1 MSATTNCTTTTSLRL
16 PKTSANIVKAN
27 VSVSG
32 EASTWQERRAYAATR
47 PSVLSLNRSHRFPA
61 GWLLLAK
68 VFPLSW
74 QPRRDDFA
82 FTTSRFMDMLLFTGF
97 LVVIFL
103 RQFWKIARKPV
114 SCRLV
119 FSCWC
124 GHCQSKLRYIWCSNN
139 LVSKDPL
146 ASIELNYCTSNG
158 NPDGLWVPI
167 ILEILLAYGLPPIRW
182 TCKGLDSWAQRGP
195 WSWNIDWGLQ
205 VSKSKYLQKSAWQT

>member
-1 MSATTNCTTTTSLRL
+1 M
-16 PKTSANIVKAN
+16 V
-27 VSVSG
+27 
-32 EASTWQERRAYAATR
+32 ASCQ
-47 PSVLSLNRSHRFPA
+47 SFPA
-61 GWLLLAK
+61 VLATAQGWFCIHNLPFHGHVALHWL
-68 VFPLSW
+68 
-74 QPRRDDFA
+74 
-82 FTTSRFMDMLLFTGF
+82 

-124 GHCQSKLRYIWCSNN
+124 EHCQSKLRYIWCSNN

-167 ILEILLAYGLPPIRW
+167 ILEMLLAYGLPPIRW

-195 WSWNIDWGLQ
+195 WSWNPDWGLQ
-205 VSKSKYLQKSAWQT
+205 VSKLKYLEKSAWET